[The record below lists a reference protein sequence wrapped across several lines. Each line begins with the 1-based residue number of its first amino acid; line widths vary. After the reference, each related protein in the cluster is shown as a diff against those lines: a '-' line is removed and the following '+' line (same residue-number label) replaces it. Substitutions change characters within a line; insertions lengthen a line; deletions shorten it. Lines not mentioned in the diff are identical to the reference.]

1 LNDKRAAPQQ
11 EYPMTRKLVVGLEI
25 IERRIYLIR
34 AQKVMLDRDLAE
46 LYGVTTGNLNLAVRR
61 NALRFPEDFM
71 FQLSAEEAKSL
82 LLQFARANI
91 RGGRRTPPHAFIEQ
105 GVAMLSSVLKTRRA
119 VLVNIVIMRAFV
131 KLRAMLVTHGDVLR
145 KLEELE
151 NKYQTHDEQIASVF
165 NAIRGLISTSRRPR
179 PRIGFTSAPTKR
191 GR

>member
-1 LNDKRAAPQQ
+1 
-11 EYPMTRKLVVGLEI
+11 MTRKLVVGLEI

-91 RGGRRTPPHAFIEQ
+91 RGGRRTPPHAFTEQ

-131 KLRAMLVTHGDVLR
+131 KLRAMLATHGDVLR

-151 NKYQTHDEQIASVF
+151 RKYQGHDTQIASVF
-165 NAIRGLISTSRRPR
+165 NAIRGLITTPRRPR
-179 PRIGFTSAPTKR
+179 PRIGFTSASTKR

>member
-1 LNDKRAAPQQ
+1 LNNKRAAPQQ
-11 EYPMTRKLVVGLEI
+11 EYPMTKKLVVGLEI

-34 AQKVMLDRDLAE
+34 GQKVMLDRDLAE

-91 RGGRRTPPHAFIEQ
+91 RGGRRTPPHAFTEQ

-131 KLRAMLVTHGDVLR
+131 KLRAMLATHGDVLR

-151 NKYQTHDEQIASVF
+151 RKYQGHDTQIASVF
-165 NAIRGLISTSRRPR
+165 NAIRGLITTPRRPR
-179 PRIGFTSAPTKR
+179 PRIGFTSASTKR